1 VLIVFAL
8 FLFVVGIIC
17 INYFKGAFYK
27 CTYNSE
33 FEVQSL
39 LLIEDK
45 WQCVNLGLEWRNSY
59 LNFDDII

>member
-1 VLIVFAL
+1 MILTQGLIRVLENGNVNQI
-8 FLFVVGIIC
+8 
-17 INYFKGAFYK
+17 KYK
-27 CTYNSE
+27 TSNEKIDNTNSE

-59 LNFDDII
+59 LNFDD